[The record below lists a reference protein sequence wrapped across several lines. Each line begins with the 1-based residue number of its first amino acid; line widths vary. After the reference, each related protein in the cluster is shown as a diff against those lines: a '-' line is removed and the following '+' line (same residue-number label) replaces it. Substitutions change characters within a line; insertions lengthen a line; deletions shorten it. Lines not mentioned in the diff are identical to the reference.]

1 MKFIVGTA
9 SYLTFL
15 LLLVLASQ
23 VKPDGSGDDP
33 GPPPS
38 TIEWIL
44 LPWII
49 SLIFRCVFDFSA
61 YFEMYT
67 LLSVKLDNCGW
78 EELQIM

>member
-23 VKPDGSGDDP
+23 VGKEDEYKKRNDP
-33 GPPPS
+33 GPEPS
-38 TIEWIL
+38 VIEWIL

-49 SLIFRCVFDFSA
+49 SLI
-61 YFEMYT
+61 
-67 LLSVKLDNCGW
+67 LSEVGSVSNKY
-78 EELQIM
+78 I